1 MTTTAIVAP
10 LLAIGTFGT
19 HIVCCSG
26 IYSFTGTVPSDIK
39 VGGYSSEQDGIAAF
53 VSWFKAQDVDFQRS
67 HVGDLRNDV
76 FALVL
81 AA

>member
-1 MTTTAIVAP
+1 MSTAP

-26 IYSFTGTVPSDIK
+26 IYSFTGTVPEGIK
-39 VGGYSSEQDGIAAF
+39 VGGYASEQAGIAALAT
-53 VSWFKAQDVDFQRS
+53 WFKAQDTEFQRA
-67 HVGDLRNDV
+67 HIADLRNDV
-76 FALVL
+76 FSLVM